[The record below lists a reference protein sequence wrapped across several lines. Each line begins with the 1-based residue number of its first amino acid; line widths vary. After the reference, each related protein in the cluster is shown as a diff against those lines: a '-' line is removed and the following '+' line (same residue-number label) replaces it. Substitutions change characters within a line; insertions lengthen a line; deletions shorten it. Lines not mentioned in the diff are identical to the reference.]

1 MSCARVRLLALLAIA
16 LLTACDLSVGEG
28 TAPTGVFIRYNG
40 VGGDLQTLECTA
52 PQLNAVV
59 RMEGNG
65 KISEGDV
72 TSLVKWSSSN
82 PGVIDVSNGGTE
94 VEPGSGSYFPAGTV
108 IARTAGSAIIRVD
121 YVGLSASFAVTADPI
136 LGLTITPELTQL
148 APGSRQTFKLKAQLE
163 ENAPAADV
171 TINASWRVPS
181 GSVPVSIVN
190 TSTVQV
196 QSDPVGQPFTLEAQ
210 LLACDRRAQRVLQLG
225 ALQSLR
231 VTHEQPVGLNVPL
244 TVTDQIVVEG
254 IFADASAPPQ
264 NLSLQ
269 LEQEQAV
276 GDPDEATLSAAA
288 ESLVMTG
295 LKAARPVQFRLR
307 YDPLDME
314 VDTRV
319 VEFQDL
325 ELKQLRISP
334 ADLTLTYPETLTL
347 EAYGLFADGHERPV
361 RRGLAWRSLDSG
373 VLGVIA
379 GGEYAGE
386 LTPSGVEGRADI
398 RASASN
404 SEGAVEA
411 EARVTIE
418 LP

>member
-1 MSCARVRLLALLAIA
+1 MRSTALLLSA
-16 LLTACDLSVGEG
+16 LLVACDLSVGDG
-28 TAPTGVFIRYNG
+28 TAPTAVFIRYNG
-40 VGGDLQTLECTA
+40 LGGDLQTLECTA
-52 PQLNAVV
+52 PQLSAVV

-72 TSLVKWSSSN
+72 TPLVKWSSSN
-82 PGVIDVSNGGTE
+82 PGVIDVSNGDTE
-94 VEPGSGSYFPAGTV
+94 VEPGSGSYFSAGTV
-108 IARTAGSAIIRVD
+108 IARTAGSAIIRID
-121 YVGLSASFAVTADPI
+121 YVGLSASFSVTADPI

-148 APGSRQTFKLKAQLE
+148 APGSRQTFKLEAKLE
-163 ENAPAADV
+163 ENTPPADV
-171 TINASWRVPS
+171 TINATWRVPS
-181 GSVPVSIVN
+181 GSVPVGIIN

-231 VTHEQPVGLNVPL
+231 VTHEQPEGLTVPL
-244 TVTDQIVVEG
+244 TSTDQIVVEG
-254 IFADASAPPQ
+254 IFADTSAPPQ

-269 LEQEQAV
+269 LESEQSV

-288 ESLVMTG
+288 ESLVISG
-295 LKAARPVQFRLR
+295 LKAARPLQFRLR
-307 YDPLDME
+307 YDPQDLE

-319 VEFQDL
+319 VEFADL
-325 ELKQLRISP
+325 ELKQLRIAP
-334 ADLTLTYPETLTL
+334 DEITLVYPDTFTL
-347 EAYGLFADGHERPV
+347 EAYGLFADGYERPV
-361 RRGLAWRSLDSG
+361 RRGLAWRTLDPS

-379 GGEYAGE
+379 SGEYAGE
-386 LTPSGVEGRADI
+386 ITPSGIEGRADV

-404 SEGAVEA
+404 SEGLVEA
-411 EARVTIE
+411 EAHVSIE